1 MTYSHQSVIPSG
13 MGKPQSHTH
22 TKPPKP
28 HVPSRLLTVSTS
40 SLARGKL
47 TEQLTRNIIFAIDPE
62 NKQPYDGGRTGLRR
76 WYKATISAL
85 KTLGLDID
93 ELVKDEDFEDY
104 ADRPRYASLFVT
116 YRRYERGRQN
126 PGIAQA
132 VLICMI

>member
-1 MTYSHQSVIPSG
+1 MRRAREHVRLEIQAKPPITHSHQTPKTSCPVKVIDG
-13 MGKPQSHTH
+13 FDI
-22 TKPPKP
+22 
-28 HVPSRLLTVSTS
+28 V
-40 SLARGKL
+40 ARGKL

-104 ADRPRYASLFVT
+104 ADR
-116 YRRYERGRQN
+116 
-126 PGIAQA
+126 
-132 VLICMI
+132 